1 MQIFAT
7 GGQIGHGGR
16 GSLLH
21 IVVWHFIVELI
32 SLRTKSSKCTRP
44 PL

>member
-7 GGQIGHGGR
+7 GGQIGHRGR

-21 IVVWHFIVELI
+21 IVVWHFIMELI
-32 SLRTKSSKCTRP
+32 SLRAKGSKCISP